1 MHFKF
6 NFNQLVKVRLKQEG
20 IDILRQQHDE
30 FRSKYK
36 GLKLSPFT
44 IDIDDEGYTS
54 FQMWDLM
61 QRFGEYMTL
70 GFDTPFHLDVIMCD
84 GELIEKG
91 GGIQYLEAK
100 A

>member
-1 MHFKF
+1 MEQMHFKF

-36 GLKLSPFT
+36 GLRLSPFT
-44 IDIDDEGYTS
+44 INIDDEGYTS

-70 GFDTPFHLDVIMCD
+70 GFDTPFHLDVIICD
-84 GELIEKG
+84 GEPIERVGRVRK
-91 GGIQYLEAK
+91 L
-100 A
+100 